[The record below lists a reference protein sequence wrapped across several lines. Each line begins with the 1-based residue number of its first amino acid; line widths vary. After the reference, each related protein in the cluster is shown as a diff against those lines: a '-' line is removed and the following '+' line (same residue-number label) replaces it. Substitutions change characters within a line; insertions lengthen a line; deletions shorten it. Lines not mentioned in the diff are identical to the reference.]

1 MTMATRFT
9 SVDGKIFAVEEVKQ
23 VDSELWVYYN
33 NSMTG
38 EKYSCLLEAFSQRF
52 QPIVNESR

>member
-9 SVDGKIFAVEEVKQ
+9 SADGKIFTVEEVKQ

-33 NSMTG
+33 NTKTG
-38 EKYSCLLEAFSQRF
+38 QQYSCLLEAFSQRF
-52 QPIVNESR
+52 QPMENESR